1 MAVVFAVAMLRAKK
15 EQVKGELSPLEND
28 YRLDFPQNRNGA
40 ENYFTEM
47 MHELYGYAVINP
59 CRRIAGK

>member
-1 MAVVFAVAMLRAKK
+1 MRVVILRAKK
-15 EQVKGELSPLEND
+15 EQVKGALSPLENE

-47 MHELYGYAVINP
+47 MHELYGYAVVNP